1 MMQKYVASRNKTF
14 KTIFI
19 ALIGILGLFLVIG
32 IYMKMQQNEKLKEW
46 TKIVAQAAKDRKTE
60 KGQEL
65 YAKGKTVE
73 IPQLEY
79 EQMVQYYQL
88 NGMKEEEAKESA
100 DIYVKERYAI
110 YADAIQNGYTVT
122 KEELNSYID
131 ELKKEMHE
139 NKNKKTRQMVEEAFG
154 TEDTYWEYEKILCK
168 IDIPIKNYINDLG
181 KKFQEENKNAKDEEW
196 EKEFNKLKKEMV
208 EKENFQLVKK

>member
-1 MMQKYVASRNKTF
+1 MQKYVASRNKTF
-14 KTIFI
+14 KTILI
-19 ALIGILGLFLVIG
+19 ALIGILGLFLVVG

-46 TKIVAQAAKDRKTE
+46 TKIVAQTAKDIKTE

-79 EQMVQYYQL
+79 EQMVEYYQL
-88 NGMKEEEAKESA
+88 NGMKEEEAKENA
-100 DIYVKERYAI
+100 DTYVKERYAI
-110 YADAIQNGYTVT
+110 YADAVQNGYTAT

-154 TEDTYWEYEKILCK
+154 TEDAYWEYEEILCE
-168 IDIPIKNYINDLG
+168 IDLPIKNYINDLG
-181 KKFQEENKNAKDEEW
+181 KKFQEENKNAKDEDW
-196 EKEFNKLKKEMV
+196 QKEFNKLKEEMV
-208 EKENFQLVKK
+208 EKENFQVVFRK